1 MSASVRAKNKADKLA
16 GKAKEK
22 IGRAIGDRSM
32 QNEGRAERLKANM
45 KDRAEKVTDAFRR

>member
-1 MSASVRAKNKADKLA
+1 MSASDKAENKADKLV

-32 QNEGRAERLKANM
+32 ENEGRADRLKATM
-45 KDRAEKVTDAFRR
+45 KDRAEKVEDAFRR